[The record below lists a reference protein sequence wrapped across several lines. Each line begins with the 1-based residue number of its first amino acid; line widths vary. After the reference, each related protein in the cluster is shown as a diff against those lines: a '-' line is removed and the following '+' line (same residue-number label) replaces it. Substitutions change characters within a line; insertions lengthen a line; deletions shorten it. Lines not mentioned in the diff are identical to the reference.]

1 MKINDNPQHQ
11 KIIKKLFKKK
21 KNDLQYCEKS

>member
-21 KNDLQYCEKS
+21 KNDLQYHNV